1 VAKDDSTGVG
11 GVRDGHAA
19 RHSEAR
25 LDNPRPPIGWMPAKP
40 ANPQGGPEIQIG
52 PNSALWE
59 RGNGRTG
66 AFTTADQ
73 RGGKPK
79 R

>member
-1 VAKDDSTGVG
+1 MEKDTGAGVG
-11 GVRDGHAA
+11 GVRDGRAA

-25 LDNPRPPIGWMPAKP
+25 LDNPRPPIGWFPTKT
-40 ANPQGGPEIQIG
+40 ANGRGGPEIQIG

-59 RGNGRTG
+59 RGNSRTG